1 MTGIYI
7 HIPFCMK
14 KCPYCDFYSF
24 SASQNDKDSYL
35 KAVLCALK
43 AKAPLV
49 RDEVDTVYFGGG
61 TPSTFGEKRISKVL
75 SAVRENYNLCK
86 DAEITVEC
94 NPSSVSGEFFS
105 EIYRAGVNRISMGMQ
120 SAVDSERRLLGR
132 VSDSSQVQRAI
143 ALAKKAGIDN
153 ISLDIMLGVPC
164 QSMESLDESIDFLL
178 TQDIKHIS
186 AYMLKIEE
194 GTPFGRMKENLI
206 LPDDDSVADMYLH
219 TVKRLN
225 EEGFNQ
231 YEISNFAKKGYES
244 RHNLKY
250 WHCEEYL
257 GIGPSAHSFIG
268 GKRLY
273 YRRDFDAFIKGE
285 DMLFDSD
292 GGDSDEYIMLSLRL
306 SEGLKFKKYEERFNK
321 SVDDALIKKSE
332 KFQKAGLLT
341 INNEGIMLNEKGF
354 LISNLIISE
363 LIL

>member
-7 HIPFCMK
+7 HIPFCIK

-24 SASQNDKDSYL
+24 SANQKDKDSYL

-43 AKAPLV
+43 DKAHLV
-49 RDEVDTVYFGGG
+49 HTQVDTVYFGGG
-61 TPSTFGEKRISKVL
+61 TPSTFGSDRIGAVL
-75 SAVRENYNLCK
+75 WAIRENYKLSK

-94 NPSSVSGEFFS
+94 NPSSVSESFFNELYS
-105 EIYRAGVNRISMGMQ
+105 AGVNRISMGMQ
-120 SAVDSERRLLGR
+120 SAVETERKALGR
-132 VSDSSQVQRAI
+132 ASDKNQVKKAI
-143 ALAKKAGIDN
+143 DLAKKAGINN

-178 TQDIKHIS
+178 ESDIQHIS

-194 GTPFGRMKENLI
+194 GTPFDKIKDSLI
-206 LPDDDSVADMYLH
+206 LPDEDVVADMYLH
-219 TVKRLN
+219 TVKRLR
-225 EEGFNQ
+225 EGGFFQ
-231 YEISNFAKKGYES
+231 YEISNFSLPGYES

-273 YRRDFDAFIKGE
+273 YRRDFDAFIRGE

-292 GGDSDEYIMLSLRL
+292 GGDKDEYIMLTLRL
-306 SEGLKFKKYEERFNK
+306 SEGLKFKEYEKRFGE
-321 SVDDALIKKSE
+321 ALDSSIIEKGK
-332 KFQKAGLLT
+332 KFQDAGLLK
-341 INNEGIMLNEKGF
+341 ISDEGIALNEKGF
-354 LISNLIISE
+354 LISNMIISE